1 MVRRLTVVYDD
12 DCELCCRCRNWL
24 SVQPTHVPL
33 EFLAADDPAARER
46 YGDLPSYRTELMVVA
61 DDGTAWVGPAAF
73 VVCMWATVAWRETSQ
88 RLASPA
94 GAPAVESF
102 FRGVSSNN
110 GLLSGMLRDHRCD
123 ARRCGAPR

>member
-1 MVRRLTVVYDD
+1 MVGRLTVVYDD
-12 DCELCCRCRNWL
+12 TCELCSRCRNWL
-24 SVQPTHVPL
+24 SVQPTHVPID
-33 EFLAADDPAARER
+33 FLAADDPAARKR
-46 YGDLPSYRTELMVVA
+46 YSDLPSYRTELMVVA

-123 ARRCGAPR
+123 AERCGAPR